1 MIMEINEIDYP
12 KFFDLVSRRYS
23 CRGYDSA
30 PVSREMLMAVVETA
44 RLAQSACNR
53 QPWKFLVIDTPEL
66 RKEVADCYG
75 RDWAQEAQAFIVALG
90 NSGEAWVRPCDGHN
104 GMDVDVAIACENMCL
119 AAASL
124 GLGACWIGNFDV
136 DALRRVLDIPA
147 EWSPVAILSIGYP
160 KPSQPVPERKRK
172 NIDEVVKWG
181 KF

>member
-1 MIMEINEIDYP
+1 MEVEKINYP
-12 KFFDLVSRRYS
+12 QFFDLVSRRYS
-23 CRGYDSA
+23 CRGYDDS
-30 PVSREMLMAVVETA
+30 PVSREMLMAIVETG

-66 RKEVADCYG
+66 REQVTKCYE
-75 RDWAQEAQAFIVALG
+75 REWAREARAFIVALG
-90 NSGEAWVRPCDGHN
+90 NSSEAWVRPCDGHN

-136 DALRRVLDIPA
+136 ETLRCTLDIPA
-147 EWSPVAILSIGYP
+147 EWSPVAIISIGYP
-160 KPSQPVPERKRK
+160 KPSQVVPEKKRK